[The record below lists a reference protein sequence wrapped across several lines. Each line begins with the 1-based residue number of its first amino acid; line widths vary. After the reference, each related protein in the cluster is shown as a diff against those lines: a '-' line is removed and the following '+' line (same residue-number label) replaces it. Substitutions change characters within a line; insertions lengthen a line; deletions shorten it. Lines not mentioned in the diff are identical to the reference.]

1 MGSLEDK
8 VARLS
13 PEQRIEAETYI
24 DFLLQKGGSFQPGLT
39 RDPFPA
45 SEPASPAAPPI
56 ILADEIHSRPVA
68 TRENENLPTLGDLQM
83 RDASHASDER
93 LSQGNRSKR
102 KDPGLLLD
110 WID

>member
-8 VARLS
+8 IARLS
-13 PEQRIEAETYI
+13 PEQRSDAETFI
-24 DFLLQKGGSFQPGLT
+24 DFLLQKGGAAQPGLT
-39 RDPFPA
+39 PNPFLT
-45 SEPASPAAPPI
+45 SESASPAAPPI
-56 ILADEIHSRPVA
+56 IMADENPHPVV
-68 TRENENLPTLGDLQM
+68 TRSNDKLPTLGDLQI
-83 RDASHASDER
+83 RETSQNSDER

>member
-13 PEQRIEAETYI
+13 PEQRSEAETFI
-24 DFLLQKGGSFQPGLT
+24 DFLFQRGGSAQPGLT
-39 RDPFPA
+39 RDPFLA

-56 ILADEIHSRPVA
+56 ITAGEIHPQPVVSRS
-68 TRENENLPTLGDLQM
+68 NDHLPTLGDLQI
-83 RDASHASDER
+83 RDTSHSSDER
-93 LSQGNRSKR
+93 LSQGPRSKR

>member
-13 PEQRIEAETYI
+13 PEQRSEAETFI
-24 DFLLQKGGSFQPGLT
+24 DFLLQKGGSAKPGT
-39 RDPFPA
+39 TSNPFLA
-45 SEPASPAAPPI
+45 SEPAAPAAPPI
-56 ILADEIHSRPVA
+56 IMADEMNSRPVVIPA
-68 TRENENLPTLGDLQM
+68 DNHLPQLGDLQV
-83 RDASHASDER
+83 RDAPHTGDER
-93 LSQGNRSKR
+93 SYAGRSKR